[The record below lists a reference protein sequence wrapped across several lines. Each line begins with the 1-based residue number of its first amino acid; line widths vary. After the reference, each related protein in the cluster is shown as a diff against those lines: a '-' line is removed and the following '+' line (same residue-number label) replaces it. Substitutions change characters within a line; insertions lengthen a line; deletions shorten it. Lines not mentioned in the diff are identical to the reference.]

1 VQPNA
6 LATILRGTTT
16 DAYGDTV
23 DSFLPYE
30 TGIGIEIAE
39 QKQNVFDP
47 ATQMPRIIRT
57 VIAIV
62 PSWLDVLDTDTLQVT
77 YDPAA
82 AGTALAGTNRFYEIN
97 DVSLQ
102 PSLGSPPD
110 IVLTLKERSSAGI
123 TTD

>member
-1 VQPNA
+1 MQPNCIV
-6 LATILRGTTT
+6 TVCRGTTT

-30 TGIGIEIAE
+30 TGIPAELAE
-39 QKQNVFDP
+39 QTKNVFDP
-47 ATQMPRIIRT
+47 ATQMPRTIRT

-62 PSWLDVLDTDTLQVT
+62 PSWLDVLDTDSLQVT
-77 YDPAA
+77 WNPAA
-82 AGTALAGTNRFYEIN
+82 AVTSLAGTMPFYEIR

-110 IVLTLKERSSAGI
+110 IVLTLKERTAAGLVS
-123 TTD
+123 D